1 MDAREINK
9 AMAAHGV
16 WKVRL
21 REAIESGQSEY
32 QPQVV
37 ARDRECEFGKWLH
50 SIPAGERPPE
60 FWNKVQELHVCFH
73 QEAGRILSL
82 ALSGEQEEALSLVG
96 DLRGRFVTT
105 SIELTNMLQAW
116 KQASI

>member
-21 REAIESGQSEY
+21 REAIESGHSEY
-32 QPQVV
+32 QPQTV

-50 SIPAGERPPE
+50 SIPVTERPAE
-60 FWNKVQELHVCFH
+60 FWDRIRELHTIFH
-73 QEAGRILSL
+73 QEAGKIL
-82 ALSGEQEEALSLVG
+82 ALALDGEQEEALTLVG

-105 SIELTNMLQAW
+105 SIELTNALQAW
-116 KQASI
+116 KQVSH